1 MIHPQCLEKY
11 LCSSLFML
19 TSKQDVCMPKI
30 VALWLDRHRDSGS
43 LNQLNFSQVTS
54 TFMQIRT
61 SLASLSMS
69 HPSRS
74 SGLPDWG
81 GKSCLGVWERQPQL
95 LLFLFSGIQEGR
107 AALPLEALVAQG
119 VFCAFSV
126 AAAPT
131 GTKAR
136 RHHRVVYPVGPSPWL

>member
-19 TSKQDVCMPKI
+19 TNKQDVCMPKI

-61 SLASLSMS
+61 SLASVSMS

-74 SGLPDWG
+74 WACQIGVANPAWVC
-81 GKSCLGVWERQPQL
+81 GKGSVSSSYFFPQVFRKVEQL
-95 LLFLFSGIQEGR
+95 CPWRHWWHRECSVLFL
-107 AALPLEALVAQG
+107 L
-119 VFCAFSV
+119 
-126 AAAPT
+126 
-131 GTKAR
+131 
-136 RHHRVVYPVGPSPWL
+136 